1 MEVDTIFK
9 SSLTKNRMNVI
20 DQYPVNYLFNISMN
34 QVVNIII
41 DRYIVRIALYKIIF
55 LPISPA

>member
-1 MEVDTIFK
+1 MEVDTLFK
-9 SSLTKNRMNVI
+9 SSLTKNRMNMI

-41 DRYIVRIALYKIIF
+41 DRYIV
-55 LPISPA
+55 

>member
-34 QVVNIII
+34 QVVNTII